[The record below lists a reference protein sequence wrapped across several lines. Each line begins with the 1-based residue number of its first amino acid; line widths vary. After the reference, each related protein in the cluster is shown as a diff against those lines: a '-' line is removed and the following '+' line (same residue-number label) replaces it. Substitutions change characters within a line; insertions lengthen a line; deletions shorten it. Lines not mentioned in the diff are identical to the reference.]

1 MPNPTIRCDGYDE
14 YVKVVISQIC
24 KGIKPQTWMPE
35 MRASIPGEFVRDCH
49 FVAGN
54 KAAANTLTLPLA
66 DETVYDYKKRIE
78 ENASSSSGD
87 WYVLDTEEEGF
98 EYQDHDFL
106 VWSWS
111 KDGTEMPPKEN
122 VLQDGNVTGSFLIKA
137 SDDYPTVWLSHHP
150 HVPGGVYPMETCANI
165 LRQLEDMKGRV
176 AWVIRFKEKENAL

>member
-1 MPNPTIRCDGYDE
+1 MPNPKIKCDGYDE

-35 MRASIPGEFVRDCH
+35 MRASIPGEFIRDCLL
-49 FVAGN
+49 VAGN
-54 KAAANTLTLPLA
+54 KLAAKTLTLPLA
-66 DETVYDYKKRIE
+66 DETVYDYRE
-78 ENASSSSGD
+78 RTSGD
-87 WYVLDTEEEGF
+87 SLWKMLDVEEEGF
-98 EYQDHDFL
+98 KYQDHDFL

-122 VLQDGNVTGSFLIKA
+122 VLQDGNVTGSFLVKA

-150 HVPGGVYPMETCANI
+150 CAPGGVYPMETCANI

-176 AWVIRFKEKENAL
+176 AWVIRFKEKENG

>member
-24 KGIKPQTWMPE
+24 KGIKPHTWMPE
-35 MRASIPGEFVRDCH
+35 MRASVPGEFIKDCLL
-49 FVAGN
+49 VAGS
-54 KAAANTLTLPLA
+54 KLAAETLVLPLA
-66 DETVYDYKKRIE
+66 DETAYDYRERI
-78 ENASSSSGD
+78 SGNNFWEMLAVETD
-87 WYVLDTEEEGF
+87 GF
-98 EYQDHDFL
+98 EYKDHDFL

-176 AWVIRFKEKENAL
+176 AWVIRFKEKENVLRHD